1 MPVKMLGKTYEDHKK
16 AVKAL
21 KKAKPEIKDPDAYV
35 ATIERKQEKKNKP
48 RSRSI

>member
-1 MPVKMLGKTYEDHKK
+1 MPVKMLGKTFENHKQ

-21 KKAKPEIKDPDAYV
+21 KKSNPKIKDPDAYV
-35 ATIERKQEKKNKP
+35 ATVERKQEKKNKP